1 MVVANKL
8 SKAAF
13 KHIEA
18 ELYYYH
24 DTMKEIER
32 LRNEIMFSNSSD
44 DENTGGGRSSIPG
57 RPTERIATRLL
68 THKRLRN
75 LEEMVEAI
83 SYSFNALSDDHRNVI
98 KTKYWSRKRLNWD
111 DVSTQLNMHRNTA
124 MKLRKD
130 VVYLIAEK
138 IGWI

>member
-1 MVVANKL
+1 MSVKTNL

-13 KHIEA
+13 KHIES
-18 ELYYYH
+18 ELYFYH
-24 DTMKEIER
+24 DTVKEIAR
-32 LRNEIMFSNSSD
+32 LRQEIMFTGGNE
-44 DENTGGGRSSIPG
+44 DENVGGGRSSFPG

-83 SYSFNALSDDHRNVI
+83 DYTFNALTDDHRLVI
-98 KTKYWSRKRLNWD
+98 REKYWSKQRFSWD
-111 DVSTQLNMHRNTA
+111 EMAVRCSMHRNTC

-130 VVYLIAEK
+130 VVNLIAEK
-138 IGWI
+138 IGWK